1 MFGRL
6 RSWLMDTTLKTEPLA
21 TQKRLVGRRVVELM
35 TLCSPQPQLGYRR
48 SSPESP
54 AKCHGVNVIS

>member
-1 MFGRL
+1 METL
-6 RSWLMDTTLKTEPLA
+6 RAHAKFHTAHRQLDYDGKCRYVHGHTGTRTSW
-21 TQKRLVGRRVVELM
+21 
-35 TLCSPQPQLGYRR
+35 